1 MFMKNSSTENSLETY
16 RRLWT
21 YVIQYKFI
29 GFIAI
34 IAMAMTA
41 LVEMMMVALIEPL
54 MDEAL
59 VAKNLE
65 TTRWLPIAFIAIFFA
80 RGISG
85 FAT

>member
-1 MFMKNSSTENSLETY
+1 MFMKNFSTENSMETY

-41 LVEMMMVALIEPL
+41 LVEMTMVALIEPL
-54 MDEAL
+54 M
-59 VAKNLE
+59 VH
-65 TTRWLPIAFIAIFFA
+65 WLKHFLDPRLMNNA
-80 RGISG
+80 RRPEL
-85 FAT
+85 